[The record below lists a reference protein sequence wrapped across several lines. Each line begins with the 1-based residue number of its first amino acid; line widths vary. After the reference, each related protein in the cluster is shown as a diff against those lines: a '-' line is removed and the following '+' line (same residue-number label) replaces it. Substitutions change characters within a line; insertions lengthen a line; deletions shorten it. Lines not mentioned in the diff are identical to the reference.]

1 MKSIDILFP
10 IEECENK
17 DAPEIKESDSS
28 ALIEKFGSTLKEVT
42 ELQKES
48 NKDLVN
54 EFKDFIKSN
63 EEKKVETP
71 IEETTDEQKIDKEE
85 NNNV

>member
-10 IEECENK
+10 IEECEIK
-17 DAPEIKESDSS
+17 DTPEIKESDSS
-28 ALIEKFGSTLKEVT
+28 ALIEKFGATLKEVT

-54 EFKDFIKSN
+54 EFKDFIKSK
-63 EEKKVETP
+63 EEKVETP
-71 IEETTDEQKIDKEE
+71 IEETTDEQNIDKEE